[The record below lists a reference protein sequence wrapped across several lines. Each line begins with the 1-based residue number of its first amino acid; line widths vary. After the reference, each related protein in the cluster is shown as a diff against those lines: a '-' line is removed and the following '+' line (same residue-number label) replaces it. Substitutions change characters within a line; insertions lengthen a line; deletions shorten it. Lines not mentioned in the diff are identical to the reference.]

1 MVLVGLDP
9 GRQARGLDQRP
20 DGTPL
25 RHPEVPYGDDWSD
38 VEQRASVAWTPCRFG
53 GERPRFV
60 CSAAPNGVYRG
71 WPVVKPYGA
80 GRLFAYRRCYPNVRQ
95 CLSAK
100 GGDLPAKRLTFNS
113 RAGAS
118 PRILSSRRCALR
130 LLLPA
135 TRWPQTPR
143 WSGRTSRSAARSRA
157 MRRHPPHCSGH
168 ALINLEHR
176 KIDVLGNR

>member
-1 MVLVGLDP
+1 MVLVGLDE
-9 GRQARGLDQRP
+9 RVASINVQTQRHCV
-20 DGTPL
+20 TL
-25 RHPEVPYGDDWSD
+25 KYRSRFHRDDWSD
-38 VEQRASVAWTPCRFG
+38 VEQRVSVAWTPCRFG

-60 CSAAPNGVYRG
+60 CSAAPNGVYCGR
-71 WPVVKPYGA
+71 PVIKPYGA

-135 TRWPQTPR
+135 TRWPQTQP